1 MGVPRVLCA
10 RTRLFKLLLLRFYF
24 PVCWGRKEGGCR
36 LEGCFGEARG
46 CSGMRFE
53 PGIGKLWCANGEKE
67 GCCATLPAPGGG
79 SHISRILLCPQ
90 CWGSIPGLPSL
101 AICEA
106 QIAACSSP
114 AALGLEVL
122 DLQQSSVMGASTH
135 GPGGLRSGR
144 GSAGVGLD
152 GSWWGGMRRTKNL
165 FGAGSVA
172 AKFFHPQRFAQLALS
187 QRLWSSFGTI
197 IIIKTPLGG
206 GGERCLV

>member
-79 SHISRILLCPQ
+79 VTSP
-90 CWGSIPGLPSL
+90 
-101 AICEA
+101 EF
-106 QIAACSSP
+106 CSAP
-114 AALGLEVL
+114 
-122 DLQQSSVMGASTH
+122 
-135 GPGGLRSGR
+135 
-144 GSAGVGLD
+144 SAGVASPACHHLQFAKPKLPLAPALRLLAWRCWT
-152 GSWWGGMRRTKNL
+152 SSK
-165 FGAGSVA
+165 A
-172 AKFFHPQRFAQLALS
+172 A
-187 QRLWSSFGTI
+187 
-197 IIIKTPLGG
+197 
-206 GGERCLV
+206 